1 MMRSVDH
8 GGRLGSNVCIV
19 FGWASAFAVL
29 ALVATAQARES
40 SDIGGATRSCG
51 VESSVG
57 CGNPEQP
64 SERELIE
71 QFGHWEKGK
80 AHLKQGRFK
89 EAVEAFTSAI
99 QIGHNAG
106 VLYLARGNAYRQ
118 LGQLDM
124 ALSDYSDAIRIEP
137 YL

>member
-89 EAVEAFTSAI
+89 EAVEALPPPSKLDITQVCSI
-99 QIGHNAG
+99 SLGVMLIGN
-106 VLYLARGNAYRQ
+106 
-118 LGQLDM
+118 
-124 ALSDYSDAIRIEP
+124 
-137 YL
+137 